1 MTKHHD
7 IDESDPT
14 YMSTRRVAAPHEMPS
29 DPNSPYGAEEDRQRR
44 AAEAKA
50 REAHENLV
58 AANELAALGVRLEG
72 PSGNAFDRVREIGIE
87 VLMRNE
93 GWDRA
98 TALRHLADAQKP
110 AAVESP
116 EARATRARER
126 ERDRLRAWLAASK
139 IPVRPEIVEDV
150 IAGTCLRTPATRAVT
165 QWFTDPTR
173 RVIALLGPMGIGK
186 TVAAALVGV
195 AFARRGKV
203 VRYMREPM
211 LVRWASSS
219 TLTHE
224 QRMEEMLDA
233 DLVIVDELG
242 MSLSSQ
248 GEKARDAIFTL
259 LDHRIAGERR
269 TILIGNLMAP
279 DKDGTQRGSSRV
291 LADKYGARLVDR
303 LNEVGRIAELAGE
316 SMRGAQ

>member
-7 IDESDPT
+7 PD
-14 YMSTRRVAAPHEMPS
+14 
-29 DPNSPYGAEEDRQRR
+29 SPYGADEERARR
-44 AAEAKA
+44 KAEAAEHAA
-50 REAHENLV
+50 IEAL
-58 AANELAALGVRLEG
+58 ASANEVAALGARLEG
-72 PSGNAFDRVREIGIE
+72 GNPFNRVLEIGIE
-87 VLMRNE
+87 NIMRME
-93 GWDRA
+93 SCDRA
-98 TALRHLADAQKP
+98 GALRIIAESQAI
-110 AAVESP
+110 AAPPSP
-116 EARATRARER
+116 EQAKIAARER
-126 ERDRLRAWLAASK
+126 ERSRLRSWLAASK

-150 IAGTCLRTPATRAVT
+150 IVGTCKRTDATRAVT

-224 QRMEEMLDA
+224 QRVEDLLDA

-242 MSLSSQ
+242 MSLSTH

-259 LDHRIAGERR
+259 LDHRIAGDRR

-279 DKDGTQRGSSRV
+279 DKDGVQRGSARV

-316 SMRGAQ
+316 SMRGAS